1 MALTWSWNGK
11 IGEAVFDNIYLSD
24 PTKELTINLYEGN
37 ALLIMINGYKD
48 KETGKNMY
56 DMFGFF
62 CDKTH
67 MNNCLGL
74 TKGHYN
80 IYAENGRLKRISFNK
95 AKSKNYKT
103 IIPALVKAFDDI
115 EIKIYTEED
124 EEK

>member
-1 MALTWSWNGK
+1 MALQWHWDKK

-37 ALLIMINGYKD
+37 ALLIMIHEYKD
-48 KETGKNMY
+48 KETNKDMY

-62 CDKTH
+62 VDKQH

-74 TKGHYN
+74 TKGHDN
-80 IYAENGRLKRISFNK
+80 IYASHGRLKRISFNK
-95 AKSKNYKT
+95 VKSRNYKQ
-103 IIPALVKAFDDI
+103 IIPALIKAFDDI
-115 EIKIYTEED
+115 EIKIYTEG